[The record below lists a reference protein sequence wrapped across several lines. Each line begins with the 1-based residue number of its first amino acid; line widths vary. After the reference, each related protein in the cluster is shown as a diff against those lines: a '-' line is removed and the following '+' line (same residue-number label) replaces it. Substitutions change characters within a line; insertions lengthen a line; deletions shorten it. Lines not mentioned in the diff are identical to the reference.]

1 MADPD
6 ADPGDPGLR
15 FDGLR
20 AVVTG
25 AGRGLGRVYA
35 ESLAQRGASVLVND
49 IGVSAD
55 ADMYAALDGDAAIF
69 GADARVADVA
79 ARVADLI
86 RQTGATAAASTADI
100 SRPDGA
106 RTLVETAVTDL
117 GGIDIVINNAGV
129 IPYAPIDQTTYEQFN
144 QTIAVHVGGAF
155 NVTKE
160 AWPLLCASG
169 NARILNICSI
179 EGVLVGTAGLT
190 AYSAAKGAMWG
201 LTLSTAVEGE
211 SVSIRANALLPGAT
225 TRANVAIR
233 PSAASQLAQ
242 RSPDMTAA
250 AALWLVHPSC
260 EINGRCYATDA
271 GNVRAVYPSASRGY
285 TSLDPLH
292 LTIDELRQ
300 HWAEVEDRLGAISPN
315 GMAEYNQFRQDARA
329 GDRTEAGARTTRGRD
344 EEQT

>member
-6 ADPGDPGLR
+6 GDPGDPGLR

-55 ADMYAALDGDAAIF
+55 ADVYAALDGDAAIF

-155 NVTKE
+155 NLTKE
-160 AWPLLCASG
+160 AWPLLCASR
-169 NARILNICSI
+169 NARNSEHLLHRGSPRRDSGPYRLLGCQGRNVGADAQHSGRRRERLHPGQCPPPWSDNPSQCGHSPFRRVATGT
-179 EGVLVGTAGLT
+179 EKPGYDSGGRLV
-190 AYSAAKGAMWG
+190 
-201 LTLSTAVEGE
+201 
-211 SVSIRANALLPGAT
+211 
-225 TRANVAIR
+225 
-233 PSAASQLAQ
+233 
-242 RSPDMTAA
+242 
-250 AALWLVHPSC
+250 
-260 EINGRCYATDA
+260 
-271 GNVRAVYPSASRGY
+271 
-285 TSLDPLH
+285 
-292 LTIDELRQ
+292 
-300 HWAEVEDRLGAISPN
+300 
-315 GMAEYNQFRQDARA
+315 ARA
-329 GDRTEAGARTTRGRD
+329 P
-344 EEQT
+344 QL